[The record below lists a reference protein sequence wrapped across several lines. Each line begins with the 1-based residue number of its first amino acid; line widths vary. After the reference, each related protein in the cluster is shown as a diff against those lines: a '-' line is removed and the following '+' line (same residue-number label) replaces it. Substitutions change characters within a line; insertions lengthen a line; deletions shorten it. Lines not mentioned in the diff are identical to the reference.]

1 MRFGR
6 KQALGIAG
14 MGLAIA
20 GGIAWFYGQQILGI
34 IAWVTA
40 FAVVLNLNKKKRKT
54 AKT

>member
-14 MGLAIA
+14 MVLAIA
-20 GGIAWFYGQQILGI
+20 GGVAWFYGQYPLGI
-34 IAWVTA
+34 IAWVAA
-40 FAVVLNLNKKKRKT
+40 FLLVLQLNKKKRK

>member
-14 MGLAIA
+14 MVLAIA
-20 GGIAWFYGQQILGI
+20 GGVAWFYGQQILGI
-34 IAWVTA
+34 IAWVAA
-40 FAVVLNLNKKKRKT
+40 FLLALNLNKKKKKV